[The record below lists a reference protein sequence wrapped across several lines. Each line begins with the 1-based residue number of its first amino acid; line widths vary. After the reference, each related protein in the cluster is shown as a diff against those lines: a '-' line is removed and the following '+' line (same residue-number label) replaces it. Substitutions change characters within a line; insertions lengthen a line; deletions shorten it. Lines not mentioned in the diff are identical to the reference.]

1 MSESISDKEKRIRRE
16 RQLMEDWQEIYRTAA
31 GKRAIGDL
39 LYWANVM
46 TPIVESDPIKLA
58 IANGERNL
66 AIRLA
71 RYLNLTPEIFPA
83 TMRENDEVQA
93 GYMGDVN
100 YREYMAKTLGF
111 N

>member
-1 MSESISDKEKRIRRE
+1 MTDISDKQKRILRE
-16 RQLMEDWQEIYRTAA
+16 RQLMEDWQAIYRTAA
-31 GKRAIGDL
+31 GRRAIGDL

-71 RYLNLTPEIFPA
+71 RYLNLTPEIFPQ

-93 GYMGDVN
+93 GYMGDID
-100 YREYMAKTLGF
+100 YRQFMAKTIGI